1 MYEAQ
6 KRYDK
11 KNTKSFSLKLN
22 YNTDA
27 DMIAFLE
34 AQNNVQGFLKSLIN
48 VRMNW
53 DTQLMKRYHG
63 GFVYTDT
70 DSIKEEETNENQN
83 N

>member
-34 AQNNVQGFLKSLIN
+34 TQSNVQGFLKNLIN

-53 DTQLMKRYHG
+53 DTQLKKRCHG
-63 GFVYTDT
+63 RFVYTDT
-70 DSIKEEETNENQN
+70 DSIKEETNENQN

>member
-34 AQNNVQGFLKSLIN
+34 AQSNVQGFLKSLIN

-53 DTQLMKRYHG
+53 DTQLRKRYQG

-70 DSIKEEETNENQN
+70 DSIKEETNENQN